1 MERIVVTIIVFLFIY
16 LLYAVTVI
24 HNKNK
29 IKIFEKSGQA
39 SFIIK
44 KYKLTASKINMKN
57 FARTIAITNSF
68 IITLAFFITDFI
80 ENYFLKLFVGFVI
93 LVPTIL
99 LCYHMIGTFYKKK
112 EGK

>member
-1 MERIVVTIIVFLFIY
+1 MERIIVTLIVFLFIY
-16 LLYAVTVI
+16 VLYAITVI

-29 IKIFEKSGQA
+29 IKNFEKSGQA

-44 KYKLTASKINMKN
+44 KYELPVSKMNMKN
-57 FARTIAITNSF
+57 FARLIALANSF
-68 IITLAFFITDFI
+68 MIALTFFITDFI
-80 ENYFLKLFVGFVI
+80 ENYILKLLVGFII

-99 LCYHMIGTFYKKK
+99 LCYHFIGIFYKKK